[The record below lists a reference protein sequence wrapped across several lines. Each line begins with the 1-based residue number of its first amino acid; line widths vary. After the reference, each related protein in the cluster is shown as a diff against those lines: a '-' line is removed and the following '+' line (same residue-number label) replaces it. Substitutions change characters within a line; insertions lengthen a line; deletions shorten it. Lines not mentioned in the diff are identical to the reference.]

1 MLPKEKSAR
10 RGRFVSL
17 LLRVTCILPV
27 LLEIHAL
34 HLSRAM
40 LGYLCD
46 VRSVTR
52 VSFRLVFGNGIL
64 LKYAKYLIRGVFI
77 FVKLTQFI
85 CLCQSS

>member
-1 MLPKEKSAR
+1 MLPKKKSAR
-10 RGRFVSL
+10 KGRFISL
-17 LLRVTCILPV
+17 LLRVTCVLPV

-40 LGYLCD
+40 LGCLCD
-46 VRSVTR
+46 VRPVTR
-52 VSFRLVFGNGIL
+52 VSFRLVCVNSIL

-85 CLCQSS
+85 CLCHSS